1 MFILIN
7 LKTYRCDPIEIAR
20 AANSISNELGV
31 RIAVAPQAIH
41 LKEVIETG
49 VETWAQHMDKEGE
62 KVRTGTI
69 TSVGLSEA
77 GVRGSLLNHS
87 EHRLLLAEIDESV
100 REASEAKLE
109 TVVCANNPSQIAAAT
124 SLGPTFVAVEPPELI
139 GSGIPVSKAAPDIV
153 RDAVESAG
161 KINPKIPVLCGAGI
175 SNGEDVSAA
184 IELGAEGILLAS
196 GIAKSKNPQKSIE
209 DLLSGI

>member
-7 LKTYRCDPIEIAR
+7 LKTYVCDPIEIAK
-20 AANSISNELGV
+20 AANSISNELDV
-31 RIAVAPQAIH
+31 RIAVAPQVIH
-41 LKEVIETG
+41 LKEVVETG
-49 VETWAQHMDKEGE
+49 VETWAQHMDKEGD
-62 KVRTGTI
+62 KVRTGTV
-69 TSVGLSEA
+69 TSAGLSEA

-87 EHRLLLAEIDESV
+87 EHRLLLAEIDESIQ
-100 REASEAKLE
+100 EASEAKLE

-124 SLGPTFVAVEPPELI
+124 SLDPTFVAVEPPELI

-161 KINPKIPVLCGAGI
+161 KVNPKIPVLCGAGI